1 MTKLKQPLAIRVLT
15 WFAALISVGMYLSI
29 VLVILDIGPHFM
41 GGERVARSEWLHIA
55 APIITRSG
63 GARLSTL
70 QFLVAH
76 LLDIPI
82 SNQTSSHI
90 FAN

>member
-1 MTKLKQPLAIRVLT
+1 
-15 WFAALISVGMYLSI
+15 MYLLI
-29 VLVILDIGPHFM
+29 VLAILDIGPHIM

-55 APIITRSG
+55 APIITRSC
-63 GARLSTL
+63 GARLSML

-76 LLDIPI
+76 LFGISI

>member
-1 MTKLKQPLAIRVLT
+1 
-15 WFAALISVGMYLSI
+15 MYLLI
-29 VLVILDIGPHFM
+29 VLAILDIGPHIM

-55 APIITRSG
+55 APIIARSCNG
-63 GARLSTL
+63 GLSTL

-76 LLDIPI
+76 LFGISI